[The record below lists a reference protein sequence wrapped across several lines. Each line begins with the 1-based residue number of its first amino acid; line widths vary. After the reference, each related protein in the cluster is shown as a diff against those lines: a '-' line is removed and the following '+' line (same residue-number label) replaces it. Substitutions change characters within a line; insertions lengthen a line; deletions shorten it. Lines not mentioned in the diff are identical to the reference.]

1 MTHVRNF
8 VNVLNVMKKV
18 LKTPL
23 LEIALKTFLGVGQ
36 IPNFITD
43 FFVGSPF
50 KYSLHISENMDIIF
64 QL

>member
-1 MTHVRNF
+1 
-8 VNVLNVMKKV
+8 MKKV

-43 FFVGSPF
+43 FFAGSPF
-50 KYSLHISENMDIIF
+50 KYSLHISENMYIIF